1 MLRFRIY
8 FLRKA
13 NVSTSTGPLSWM
25 NIILFHFVDIEKFVA
40 GKINF
45 RERITVWI
53 MELFWEMK
61 WILRKNKFKHTP
73 FPARPKFWPNTLWP
87 VIWPELWLTP
97 FLALAK
103 VLAKLAVWEFLA
115 KCLAKSLWP
124 VIWPVIWPELWQ
136 TPFLALAKVLANLAL
151 ILADD

>member
-8 FLRKA
+8 FLTKA

-61 WILRKNKFKHTP
+61 WILRKNKFKHTAFYRLVLQFSKLVSKFIFKVYEGSERWVWYFLKP
-73 FPARPKFWPNTLWP
+73 FYYK
-87 VIWPELWLTP
+87 
-97 FLALAK
+97 K
-103 VLAKLAVWEFLA
+103 KLF
-115 KCLAKSLWP
+115 
-124 VIWPVIWPELWQ
+124 
-136 TPFLALAKVLANLAL
+136 N
-151 ILADD
+151 